1 MGSFFI
7 YIIMP
12 YRSKKPCSY
21 PGCPELVDAG
31 STYCRKHRKKYFEG
45 DRQKRGTASS
55 RGYGSRWRRASR
67 LYLKKNPLCA
77 ECLKGGKVIPAEVVD
92 HIVPHRGDYKLFW
105 DESNWQGLCIT
116 HHNRKI
122 NKEKNNNL

>member
-1 MGSFFI
+1 MPKI
-7 YIIMP
+7 NMP

-21 PGCPELVDAG
+21 PGCGELVDAG
-31 STYCRKHRKKYFEG
+31 NTYCKKHRKKYFKE
-45 DRQKRGTASS
+45 DRQKRGTASF
-55 RGYGSRWRRASR
+55 RGYSSRWRRVSR

-77 ECLKGGKVIPAEVVD
+77 QCLAEGRATPAELVD
-92 HIVPHRGDYKLFW
+92 HIVPHRGDYNLFW

-122 NKEKNNNL
+122 GKEKNNNL